1 MIFAES
7 LSVPEGPVLLPDG
20 SWLLVEMGP
29 DRGCVS
35 RLTDAGRTRTTLA
48 ATGRPNGL
56 ALDRRSRIWVCES
69 NPPSIIRMELDGR
82 YDILLDRSADGPL
95 LFPND
100 LCFGPDGML
109 YFTDSG
115 ILFSD
120 FAPGG
125 KVREDYEDIAYRG
138 RVYRMDPETLELV
151 VLAEGI
157 RFTNG
162 LAFGPGDRHL
172 YVAETI
178 TGDILRYDWSR
189 EGLGPAEVFGNV
201 IASDAPPGIKG
212 PDGMAFGKNGDLYV
226 TVFGQGDVTVM
237 APDGSIRSRIR
248 TAGIAPTNVAF
259 GADGEQRIY
268 VTEDQHGTVEV
279 FDVDTDGLALH
290 AGRAG

>member
-1 MIFAES
+1 MIFARS

-20 SWLLVEMGP
+20 SWLVVEMGP

-35 RLTDAGRTRTTLA
+35 RLTDGGQTRTTLA
-48 ATGRPNGL
+48 VTGRPNGL
-56 ALDRRSRIWVCES
+56 TLDHRNFIWVCES
-69 NPPSIIRMELDGR
+69 NPPSIIRMELDGS
-82 YDILLDRSADGPL
+82 YEILLDRSADGPL

-115 ILFSD
+115 ILFND

-125 KVREDYEDIAYRG
+125 KVRKDFVDISYRG
-138 RVYRMDPETLELV
+138 RVYRMNPETLELA
-151 VLAEGI
+151 VLAEDI

-178 TGDILRYDWSR
+178 TGDILRYDWSP

-201 IASDAPPGIKG
+201 IAPDAPPGIKG

-248 TAGIAPTNVAF
+248 TEGIAPTNVAF
-259 GADGEQRIY
+259 GAEGERRIY
-268 VTEDQHGTVEV
+268 VTEDQHGTLEV

-290 AGRAG
+290 AGRAK